1 MRQRKAMSADWLDRM
16 PDSHTRVQG
25 SSLISMDTMKET
37 PITHKL
43 SGMLKPMKRMSVVT
57 VIGMHAKMT
66 CRETD

>member
-1 MRQRKAMSADWLDRM
+1 M

-43 SGMLKPMKRMSVVT
+43 SGVLKPMKRMSVVT